1 MNKNEDKQKA
11 LAALA
16 EALKYTRVG
25 SVITSIE
32 VSESG
37 DAALVYHK
45 SGDGTIKAMSVNI
58 IGDSALGAIIDVCKA
73 LSN

>member
-32 VSESG
+32 VSDSG

-45 SGDGTIKAMSVNI
+45 SGDGTN
-58 IGDSALGAIIDVCKA
+58 
-73 LSN
+73 